1 MAQVRKPTAQR
12 ILIASANPLFGKGL
26 ERMLV
31 RRRSGSTPEIRTARS
46 MVDTLHQMEKWQPD
60 LVIVDY
66 NDQTIDRAEFLNRF
80 VETNWPMQ
88 VMLISLQISGEVV
101 VYDRKTLTQDQAVDW
116 LSLLPATNHS
126 RPS

>member
-1 MAQVRKPTAQR
+1 MAQVRKSTAQR

-46 MVDTLHQMEKWQPD
+46 MADTLHQMERWQPD

-88 VMLISLQISGEVV
+88 VMLVSLQISGEVV

-116 LSLLPATNHS
+116 LSLVPATNHY